1 MVGGDQRREPG
12 NLWRGG
18 VARLQVLL
26 SIAHRLER
34 YADDAA
40 ERGEAQ
46 RASELRMMALV
57 LRARCKRAG
66 RVRVT

>member
-1 MVGGDQRREPG
+1 M
-12 NLWRGG
+12 
-18 VARLQVLL
+18 QVLL

-40 ERGEAQ
+40 ERGEVQ
-46 RASELRMMALV
+46 RASELRMMSLV